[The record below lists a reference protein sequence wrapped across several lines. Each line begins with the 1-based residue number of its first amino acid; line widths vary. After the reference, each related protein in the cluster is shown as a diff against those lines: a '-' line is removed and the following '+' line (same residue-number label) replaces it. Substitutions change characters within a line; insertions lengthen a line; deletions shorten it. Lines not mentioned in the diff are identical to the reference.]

1 MKKELIF
8 WSIVSAVSTVISAI
22 HPEANFN
29 LMILVA
35 VLSLVLWLCG
45 YVFEQSMAPDPWSES
60 PVPKQKKWIACLIFY
75 GLNICLSLYIDL
87 GYWFAAIGAV
97 IIIGGFPDDKKLPTR
112 KEWFRIFEIAI
123 IFAIVAFLVAFCS
136 MLLIFCLHN
145 AGFFLYLALDVFV
158 YLW

>member
-8 WSIVSAVSTVISAI
+8 WIALFVVSTFLVAV
-22 HPEANFN
+22 HPAVNFN

-35 VLSLVLWLCG
+35 VLSLVLWVCG
-45 YVFEQSMAPDPWSES
+45 YVFERSMAPDPWSES
-60 PVPKQKKWIACLIFY
+60 PVPKQKKWIASLIFY

-123 IFAIVAFLVAFCS
+123 IFAIIAFLVAF
-136 MLLIFCLHN
+136 LFQVITFWP
-145 AGFFLYLALDVFV
+145 A
-158 YLW
+158 

>member
-8 WSIVSAVSTVISAI
+8 WIALFVVSTFLVAV
-22 HPEANFN
+22 HPAVNFN

-35 VLSLVLWLCG
+35 VLSLVLWVCG
-45 YVFEQSMAPDPWSES
+45 YVFERGMAPDPWSES
-60 PVPKQKKWIACLIFY
+60 PVPKQKKWIASLIFY

-123 IFAIVAFLVAFCS
+123 IFAIVAFLVAF
-136 MLLIFCLHN
+136 LFHVIT
-145 AGFFLYLALDVFV
+145 FLPA
-158 YLW
+158 

>member
-8 WSIVSAVSTVISAI
+8 WIALFVVSTFLVAV
-22 HPEANFN
+22 HPAVNFN

-35 VLSLVLWLCG
+35 VLSLVLWVCG
-45 YVFEQSMAPDPWSES
+45 YFFERSLAPDPWSES
-60 PVPKQKKWIACLIFY
+60 PVPKQKKWIASLIFY

-123 IFAIVAFLVAFCS
+123 IFAIVAFLVAF
-136 MLLIFCLHN
+136 LFHVIT
-145 AGFFLYLALDVFV
+145 FLPA
-158 YLW
+158 

>member
-8 WSIVSAVSTVISAI
+8 WIAPFVVSTFLVAV
-22 HPEANFN
+22 HPAVNFN

-35 VLSLVLWLCG
+35 VLSLVLWVCG
-45 YVFEQSMAPDPWSES
+45 YVFERSMAPDPWSES
-60 PVPKQKKWIACLIFY
+60 PVPKQKKWIASLIFY

-123 IFAIVAFLVAFCS
+123 IFAIVAFLVAF
-136 MLLIFCLHN
+136 LFQVITFWH
-145 AGFFLYLALDVFV
+145 A
-158 YLW
+158 